1 MFNLKNFLVSIFFI
15 VLALPFAARAE
26 ANPVELYFF
35 EGQGCQHC
43 ARMKS
48 YLDGLK
54 VDFPNLEVRDFEV
67 YFNKDNQDLFSAM
80 ADAYNTDVNGVPTI
94 FIGEEVIVGENFEK
108 VKNAV
113 ERCSLETCVSPASK
127 LGALNTNSNASGNIN
142 ASGPAQGSDEV
153 IGWIIIISAVVI
165 FGLLLI
171 IFVFKRKKNV

>member
-1 MFNLKNFLVSIFFI
+1 M
-15 VLALPFAARAE
+15 PFAARAE

-54 VDFPNLEVRDFEV
+54 VDFPNLVVRDFEV

-80 ADAYNTDVNGVPTI
+80 AVAYNADTNGVPTI

-113 ERCSLETCVSPASK
+113 ERCSLEVCISPADK
-127 LGALNTNSNASGNIN
+127 LATTGGNVNLISNTNQSVDGQN
-142 ASGPAQGSDEV
+142 ET
-153 IGWIIIISAVVI
+153 IGWIVLGVILVVGVGFVI
-165 FGLLLI
+165 FI
-171 IFVFKRKKNV
+171 FKRK